1 MNIEILL
8 EALVSDFFNHQT
20 LWVAQQLIG
29 ARLCRRTQQGILMDT
44 IVETEAYLGQE
55 DLASHARFGK
65 TKRNAPMYAA
75 GGIWYVYLCYGMH
88 CMLNV
93 VTEAEGHPAAVLIRS
108 LKTHSGPGRLT
119 KAFSITQTFNGL
131 PCAPQTDLWLLP
143 ATEKLPFV
151 TTPRIGINYAGSIW
165 ANKPYRF
172 IAKGF

>member
-1 MNIEILL
+1 
-8 EALVSDFFNHQT
+8 
-20 LWVAQQLIG
+20 
-29 ARLCRRTQQGILMDT
+29 MDT

-65 TKRNAPMYAA
+65 TKRNAPMYTA

-88 CMLNV
+88 CILNV